1 MRLINEYYRLEKD
14 FEGSIESE
22 PTEEGFKPITGEA
35 GRREKKKD
43 PLTFIIDKINEKY
56 GTTFTEMDKVLLQ
69 FENDYATQDKWKSY
83 AHNND
88 FKTFM
93 LLFVRCFF
101 TKLVEIPKFTYK

>member
-1 MRLINEYYRLEKD
+1 
-14 FEGSIESE
+14 
-22 PTEEGFKPITGEA
+22 
-35 GRREKKKD
+35 
-43 PLTFIIDKINEKY
+43 
-56 GTTFTEMDKVLLQ
+56 MDKVFLQ
-69 FENDYATQDKWKSY
+69 IENDYATQDKWKSY

>member
-14 FEGSIESE
+14 FEGSIELE
-22 PTEEGFKPITGEA
+22 PTEEGFKAITGEA
-35 GRREKKKD
+35 GRREKKKA
-43 PLTFIIDKINEKY
+43 PLTIIIDKINEKY

-69 FENDYATQDKWKSY
+69 IENDYTTQDKWKSY